1 MTKKSGTGGILAPL
15 SKLRGYRPA
24 PEFPVYALG
33 HPLALMAELN
43 ARGREA
49 IPGLIVPLLAWLQEA
64 LRPNGD
70 TPWRLVIEP
79 RRISRR
85 MRERQRAIDDLII
98 LHEVQQRTAALRAK
112 GQRRSPMKQ
121 AIAEVAKERGIGT
134 KMIEAAL
141 TRARKILKN

>member
-24 PEFPVYALG
+24 PEFPAYALG
-33 HPLALMAELN
+33 HPLALTAELN
-43 ARGREA
+43 ARGGEA

-85 MRERQRAIDDLII
+85 MRERQRAIEDLGI
-98 LHEVQQRTAALRAK
+98 LYDVQHRSALLPK
-112 GQRRSPMKQ
+112 GTRSPKKK
-121 AIAEVAKERGIGT
+121 AITAVAKERGTGT
-134 KMIEAAL
+134 KTIEAAL